1 MNDAPAARPPVETTE
16 DAVLNG
22 QLILRQPRR
31 GHRFGHD
38 AILLAAATGAAP
50 GEQAVDLGAGV
61 GAAGLALAWR
71 VPDLTVTLIEIDPAL
86 AALAAENA
94 ERNGLGHRVSAL
106 TLDATA
112 PRLQLAAAGLKASS
126 LDHVLMNPP
135 FNDPT
140 RAKLSPDPDRRKAHA
155 ADPRSLRQ
163 WIDSAAWL
171 LPPQRVLTLIWR
183 ADRLGDLLASLSSD
197 FGGITILPIHPRPDA
212 PAHRILVRAHRASR
226 GPLALLPGIVLADAA
241 GRPTLEAESVLRS
254 GQKLPL
260 ADRAACK

>member
-1 MNDAPAARPPVETTE
+1 MNDAPPARPSAATTE

-38 AILLAAATGAAP
+38 AILLAAAIGAAP
-50 GEQAVDLGAGV
+50 GEHAVELGAGV

-94 ERNGLGHRVSAL
+94 ERNGLDHRVSAL

-112 PRLQLAAAGLKASS
+112 PPPQLAAAGLKASAF
-126 LDHVLMNPP
+126 DHVLMNPP

-140 RAKLSPDPDRRKAHA
+140 RAKLSPDAGRRKAHA
-155 ADPRSLRQ
+155 ADPRSLGQ

-171 LPPQRVLTLIWR
+171 LAPQRVLTLIWR
-183 ADRLGDLLASLSSD
+183 ADRLADLLARLSSG
-197 FGGITILPIHPRPDA
+197 FGGIAILPVHPRADA
-212 PAHRILVRAHRASR
+212 PAHRIVVRAHRASR
-226 GPLALLPGIVLADAA
+226 APLALLPGIVLADAA
-241 GRPTLEAESVLRS
+241 GRPTPEAEAVLRS

-260 ADRAACK
+260 ADQAPCK